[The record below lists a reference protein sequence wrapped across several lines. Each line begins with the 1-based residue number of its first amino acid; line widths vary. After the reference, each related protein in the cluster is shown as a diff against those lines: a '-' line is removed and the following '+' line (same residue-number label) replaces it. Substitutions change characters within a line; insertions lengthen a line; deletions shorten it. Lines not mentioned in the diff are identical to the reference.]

1 MENECKCSCNL
12 KLIESCHLIGIID
25 DICIYVLFFA
35 YIGYGYSSYTKVMV
49 NQQTH

>member
-25 DICIYVLFFA
+25 GIYMCFFA
-35 YIGYGYSSYTKVMV
+35 SVGYECSSYTKVMV